1 MENSKKDSKNR
12 EIGFGL
18 AMLCMLALAAIF
30 IGGFGI
36 YKINTQVVF
45 LLAVVAAAV
54 VGVASGFSLKE
65 IDGFFLDGCRS
76 VIMAAMILMSV
87 GAVIGS
93 WIVSGIVPTIIYYGL
108 SVLTPASFLVTSF
121 FICCILSFFTGSSYS
136 AISTLGVAFMG
147 IGLGLGINPGITA
160 GMVVSGSVFGDKL
173 SPFSDSTNLAA
184 AVADANVFDH
194 VRSMLYTTIPAMLIS
209 AAMYLFISLK
219 YSASELDLS
228 VIANIKDALSANFN
242 INPLLLIV
250 PIFTIFLA
258 VKKVPPVVALI
269 CSALVGIVAAFIFQN
284 GFYDFKTIMNSLGT
298 GFSINTD
305 IPEINKLLTRGG
317 MLGMMGATAL
327 AFLAVGLGE
336 ILQRIGV
343 LNVILSKLNKVVHSQ
358 PAVVISTLVVSLIVT
373 VLCASQYIAIILTG
387 QIMKNSFKEY
397 GIGRTVLSRTLEDGG
412 TIFAYLVPWSTTGV
426 FITGVLGIEVFTYAP
441 YAFFCILCPIIATFY
456 AITGIAI
463 FKEKYE
469 KDDIAVAV
477 EEEL

>member
-1 MENSKKDSKNR
+1 MEKANGNR
-12 EIGFGL
+12 EISFGL
-18 AMLCMLALAAIF
+18 AVVCMIALAAIF

-36 YKINTQVVF
+36 FKINTQVVF

-54 VGVASGFSLKE
+54 VGVISGFSLGE
-65 IDGFFLDGCRS
+65 IDKFFLDGCKS

-87 GAVIGS
+87 GAVIGA

-108 SVLTPASFLVTSF
+108 SVLTPASFLLTSF

-147 IGLGLGINPGITA
+147 IGIGLNINPGITA
-160 GMVVSGSVFGDKL
+160 GMIVSGSVFGDKL

-184 AVADANVFDH
+184 AVSDANVFDH

-209 AAMYLFISLK
+209 AALYFFISMR
-219 YSASELDLS
+219 YSAADLDLT
-228 VIANIKDALSANFN
+228 VIANIKDALTANFN
-242 INPLLLIV
+242 ITPLLLIV
-250 PIFTIFLA
+250 PLFTIFLA
-258 VKKVPPVVALI
+258 IKKVPPVIALI
-269 CSALVGIVAAFIFQN
+269 SSALIGIIAAFIFQ
-284 GFYDFKTIMNSLGT
+284 GEFYNFKTIMNSMGT

-305 IPEINKLLTRGG
+305 IAEINKLLSRGG

-343 LNVILSKLNKVVHSQ
+343 LNVVLSKMNKVVKSR
-358 PAVVISTLVVSLIVT
+358 PAVVITTLVVSLIVT

-387 QIMKNSFKEY
+387 QIMKNSFKEFK
-397 GIGRTVLSRTLEDGG
+397 IGRTVLSRTLEDGG

-441 YAFFCILCPIIATFY
+441 FAFFCIICPILAAIY
-456 AITGIAI
+456 ALTGFAQ
-463 FKEKYE
+463 FKEDYPEIKE
-469 KDDIAVAV
+469 EAVIV
-477 EEEL
+477 S

>member
-1 MENSKKDSKNR
+1 MEKANGNR
-12 EIGFGL
+12 EISFGL
-18 AMLCMLALAAIF
+18 AVVCMLALAAIF

-36 YKINTQVVF
+36 FKINTQVVF

-54 VGVASGFSLKE
+54 VGVISGFSLKE
-65 IDGFFLDGCRS
+65 IDKFFLDGCKS

-87 GAVIGS
+87 GAVIGA

-108 SVLTPASFLVTSF
+108 SVLTPASFLLTSF

-147 IGLGLGINPGITA
+147 IGIGLNINPGITA
-160 GMVVSGSVFGDKL
+160 GMIVSGSVFGDKL

-184 AVADANVFDH
+184 AVSDANVFDH

-209 AAMYLFISLK
+209 AVLYFFISMR
-219 YSASELDLS
+219 YSAADLDLT
-228 VIANIKDALSANFN
+228 VIASIKDALTTNFN
-242 INPLLLIV
+242 ITPLLLIV
-250 PIFTIFLA
+250 PLFTIFLA
-258 VKKVPPVVALI
+258 IKKVPPVIALI
-269 CSALVGIVAAFIFQN
+269 SSALIGIIAAFIFQ
-284 GFYDFKTIMNSLGT
+284 GEFYNFKTIMNSMGT

-305 IPEINKLLTRGG
+305 IAEINKLLSRGG

-343 LNVILSKLNKVVHSQ
+343 LNVVLSKMNKVVKSR
-358 PAVVISTLVVSLIVT
+358 PAVVITTLVVSLIVT

-387 QIMKNSFKEY
+387 QIMKNSFKEFK
-397 GIGRTVLSRTLEDGG
+397 IGRTVLSRTLEDGG

-441 YAFFCILCPIIATFY
+441 FAFFCIICPILAAIY
-456 AITGIAI
+456 ALTGFAQ
-463 FKEKYE
+463 FKEDYTEIKE
-469 KDDIAVAV
+469 EAVIV
-477 EEEL
+477 S

>member
-1 MENSKKDSKNR
+1 MEKANGNR
-12 EIGFGL
+12 EISFGL
-18 AMLCMLALAAIF
+18 AVVCMLALAAIF

-36 YKINTQVVF
+36 FKINTQVVF
-45 LLAVVAAAV
+45 LLAVVAAAF
-54 VGVASGFSLKE
+54 VGVISGFSLKE
-65 IDGFFLDGCRS
+65 IDKFFLDGCKS

-87 GAVIGS
+87 GAVIGA

-108 SVLTPASFLVTSF
+108 SVLTPASFLLTSF

-147 IGLGLGINPGITA
+147 ISIGLNINPGITA
-160 GMVVSGSVFGDKL
+160 GMIVSGSVFGDKL

-184 AVADANVFDH
+184 AVSDANVFDH

-209 AAMYLFISLK
+209 AALYFFISMR
-219 YSASELDLS
+219 YSGADLDLT
-228 VIANIKDALSANFN
+228 VIANIKDALTANFN
-242 INPLLLIV
+242 ITPLLLIV
-250 PIFTIFLA
+250 PLFTIFLA
-258 VKKVPPVVALI
+258 IKKVPPVIALI
-269 CSALVGIVAAFIFQN
+269 SSALIGIIAAFIFQ
-284 GFYDFKTIMNSLGT
+284 GEFYNFKTIMNSMGT

-305 IPEINKLLTRGG
+305 IAEINKLLSRGG

-343 LNVILSKLNKVVHSQ
+343 LNVVLSKMNKVVKSRR
-358 PAVVISTLVVSLIVT
+358 AVVITTLVVSLIVT

-387 QIMKNSFKEY
+387 QIMKNSFKEFK
-397 GIGRTVLSRTLEDGG
+397 IGRTVLSRTLEDGG

-441 YAFFCILCPIIATFY
+441 FAFFCILCPILAAIY
-456 AITGIAI
+456 ALTGFAQ
-463 FKEKYE
+463 FKEDYTEIKE
-469 KDDIAVAV
+469 EAVIV
-477 EEEL
+477 S

>member
-1 MENSKKDSKNR
+1 MEKANGNR
-12 EIGFGL
+12 EISFGL
-18 AMLCMLALAAIF
+18 AVVCMLALAAIF

-36 YKINTQVVF
+36 FKINTQVVF
-45 LLAVVAAAV
+45 LLAVVAAAF
-54 VGVASGFSLKE
+54 VGVISGFSLKE
-65 IDGFFLDGCRS
+65 IDKFFLDGCKS

-87 GAVIGS
+87 GAVIGA

-108 SVLTPASFLVTSF
+108 SVLTPASFLLTSF

-147 IGLGLGINPGITA
+147 ISIGLNINPGITA
-160 GMVVSGSVFGDKL
+160 GMIVSGSVFGDKL

-184 AVADANVFDH
+184 AVSDANVFDH

-209 AAMYLFISLK
+209 AALYFFISMR
-219 YSASELDLS
+219 YSGADLDLT
-228 VIANIKDALSANFN
+228 VIANIKDALTANFN
-242 INPLLLIV
+242 ITPLLLIV
-250 PIFTIFLA
+250 PLFTIFLA
-258 VKKVPPVVALI
+258 IKKVPPVIALI
-269 CSALVGIVAAFIFQN
+269 SSALIGIIAAFIFQ
-284 GFYDFKTIMNSLGT
+284 GEFYNFKTIMNSMGT

-305 IPEINKLLTRGG
+305 IAEINKLLSRGG

-343 LNVILSKLNKVVHSQ
+343 LNVVLSKMNKVVKSRR
-358 PAVVISTLVVSLIVT
+358 AVVITTLVVSLIVT

-387 QIMKNSFKEY
+387 QIMKNSFKEFK
-397 GIGRTVLSRTLEDGG
+397 IGRTVLSRTLEDGG

-441 YAFFCILCPIIATFY
+441 FAFFCILCPILAAIY
-456 AITGIAI
+456 ALTGFAQ
-463 FKEKYE
+463 FKEDYTEIKE
-469 KDDIAVAV
+469 EAVAV
-477 EEEL
+477 S

>member
-1 MENSKKDSKNR
+1 MEKANGNR
-12 EIGFGL
+12 EISFGL
-18 AMLCMLALAAIF
+18 AVVCMLALAAIF

-36 YKINTQVVF
+36 FKINTQVVF

-54 VGVASGFSLKE
+54 VGVISGFSLGE
-65 IDGFFLDGCRS
+65 IDKFFLDGCKS

-87 GAVIGS
+87 GAVIGA

-108 SVLTPASFLVTSF
+108 SVLTPASFLLTSF

-147 IGLGLGINPGITA
+147 IGIGLNINPGITA
-160 GMVVSGSVFGDKL
+160 GMIVSGSVFGDKL

-184 AVADANVFDH
+184 AVSDANVFDH

-209 AAMYLFISLK
+209 AALYFFISMR
-219 YSASELDLS
+219 YSAADLDLT
-228 VIANIKDALSANFN
+228 VIANIKDALTANFN
-242 INPLLLIV
+242 ITPLLLIV
-250 PIFTIFLA
+250 PLFTIFLA
-258 VKKVPPVVALI
+258 IKKVPPVIALI
-269 CSALVGIVAAFIFQN
+269 SSALIGIIAAFIFQ
-284 GFYDFKTIMNSLGT
+284 GEFYNFKTIMNSMGT

-305 IPEINKLLTRGG
+305 IAEINKLLSRGG

-343 LNVILSKLNKVVHSQ
+343 LNVVLSKMNKVVKSR
-358 PAVVISTLVVSLIVT
+358 PAVVITTLVVSLLVT

-387 QIMKNSFKEY
+387 QIMKNSFKEFK
-397 GIGRTVLSRTLEDGG
+397 IGRTVLSRTLEDGG

-441 YAFFCILCPIIATFY
+441 FAFFCVLCPILAAIY
-456 AITGIAI
+456 ALTGFAQ
-463 FKEKYE
+463 FKEDYTEIKE
-469 KDDIAVAV
+469 EAVIV
-477 EEEL
+477 S